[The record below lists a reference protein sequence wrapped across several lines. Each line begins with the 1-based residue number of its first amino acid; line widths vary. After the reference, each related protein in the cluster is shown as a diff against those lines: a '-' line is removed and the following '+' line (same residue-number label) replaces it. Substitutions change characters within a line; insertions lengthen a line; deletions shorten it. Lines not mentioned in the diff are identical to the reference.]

1 MMLHI
6 VITET
11 EGKFA
16 AAHIGLDGEAAQKA
30 LDKARSDSAVEC
42 VRYYNRVFATQT
54 NYPKSETEFAKNE
67 AKLLK
72 DADKI
77 AAAKAEAEAK
87 AKIDDLKKQLA
98 EAEKQIAAKE

>member
-1 MMLHI
+1 MHLHI
-6 VITET
+6 VITESG
-11 EGKFA
+11 GKFT
-16 AAHIGLDGEAAQKA
+16 AAHIGLDGEAAQVA
-30 LDKARSDSAVEC
+30 LEKARADQSVEC
-42 VRYYNRVFATQT
+42 VRYYNRLFATQT
-54 NYPKSETEFAKNE
+54 NYPKAEIEFAKNE

-98 EAEKQIAAKE
+98 EAEKQLAAKE